1 MAKYQGL
8 PADRVPMSLG
18 RKTLAL
24 FLALGLA
31 ICAGSYLAL
40 RLSVLPAFEEFE
52 YGATA
57 DALARVE
64 SILEGDLQ
72 ALEVINIEYSA
83 WDDTV
88 HYIETGDPE
97 FEEENLSPGYWQ
109 SIDMDMVV
117 VFDKGGELLY
127 GWMMDPSSREPMF
140 SGNDLPK
147 ALQSGGV
154 LVSHDSEDSSVL
166 GLIRTRFGLMHV
178 VSYPVIDTQGNGPV
192 AGTVVVGLLLDDRKL
207 EQLRAR
213 ATANLSVHIMGEK
226 GLPAHIVSAFRDQSA
241 AEKETTIVTYADY
254 VHGLNV
260 LFDVFGEPVAV
271 LEIRQ
276 PRLITKIGADTIRTA
291 MTFLGIGS
299 LIFLLTALFLIR
311 RLIVSPVQALTDKI
325 VQIRTTG
332 NLEFDAGDARSDEV
346 GVLASSFEGLTT
358 GLRRTREELESARDE
373 ALTMS
378 KAKSEFLARMSHE
391 IRTPMNG
398 VLGMTELLQN
408 TALDE
413 KQRRFAKTI
422 YSSAESLLHIIND
435 ILDIS
440 KIEAGKLELDIAP
453 FNLRHMVEECLELL
467 ADSAHRKDLELI
479 GAIDADTHTFVEGDA
494 LRLRQVL
501 INLLSNAVKFT
512 EHGEIIVRIEERDG
526 DADHAN
532 YRFEVE
538 DTGVGI
544 STENAE
550 KIFDPFTQEDGSTTR
565 RFGGTGLGLS
575 ICKQL
580 IELMDGEIGVEANG
594 SGGCTFWFTVSLT
607 RDSETSEQL
616 QFELLDGK
624 DVLIVDDNA
633 TNRETLQH
641 QLEGWNMRVESA
653 SSGPEALGLLGSR
666 ARNERPFDVVLLD
679 MNMPE
684 MDGIQLA
691 RAIRQSE
698 NLNSVPLIM
707 LSSVSAID
715 AGDGRDASDID
726 AWLTKPVRQ
735 ARLFDALSSHLSR
748 PRRPRQ
754 DADESATNDSVASGT
769 ATNDNA
775 SSDLKVLMA
784 EDNPVNQMVSV
795 GMLDELGHA
804 TTVANNGREAFE
816 LFKEQEFD
824 LVLMDCQ
831 MPVLDGFKATRLIR
845 QWENEENREPTRIV
859 AVTAN
864 ALGGDRERCLAAG
877 MDDYVSKPFTLEG
890 LGSAVASVMKD
901 AGPDAASMQ
910 DDSRPQ
916 VLIVD
921 DNAINQQV
929 TNAMVEELGY
939 GTQVAEDGAEALQ
952 AMESRNF
959 DLVLMDC
966 HMPVLNGYDATREIR
981 RREGK
986 SATAKRTPVIAVTAD
1001 LMQSNRHRCLGAG
1014 MDDYVTKPFTEQ
1026 QLRAVLNRWLSG
1038 TEDAD
1043 SPVAVDSD
1051 GFSALS
1057 ETMTLASIDRHA
1069 LEEILQL
1076 DTSDEK
1082 TMVREIVVSYCA
1094 LSTKL
1099 MLQLR
1104 SAVAD
1109 GDIEQIELL
1118 AHSLKGSS
1126 GQVGAVLLTALCEQ
1140 ILTGV
1145 RNDDLGDAASLC
1157 ERAAVEH
1164 SAVITALDREMQRFA
1179 A

>member
-1 MAKYQGL
+1 MS
-8 PADRVPMSLG
+8 MSLG

-40 RLSVLPAFEEFE
+40 RVSVLPAFESFE
-52 YGATA
+52 QRATKESLSRVQSLLQSEI
-57 DALARVE
+57 DALK
-64 SILEGDLQ
+64 ILNL
-72 ALEVINIEYSA
+72 EYSA
-83 WDDTV
+83 WDETV
-88 HYIETGDPE
+88 RYMKNPFPA
-97 FEEENLSPGYWQ
+97 FEETNLSPGYWH
-109 SIDMDMVV
+109 SIDINMML
-117 VFDKGGELLY
+117 VFDAEGRRIYSWIADPDDGDLL
-127 GWMMDPSSREPMF
+127 DI
-140 SGNDLPK
+140 NDQMIRPLN
-147 ALQSGGV
+147 ADDII
-154 LVSHDSEDSSVL
+154 VSHATESSAVT
-166 GLIRTRFGLMHV
+166 GLLRTRSGLMYIA
-178 VSYPVIDTQGNGPV
+178 SYPILNTEGEGPILGSLTLGRFLGD
-192 AGTVVVGLLLDDRKL
+192 ALKEDLAK
-207 EQLRAR
+207 R
-213 ATANLSVHIMGEK
+213 ATTDLSMHVMGES
-226 GLPAHIVSAFRDQSA
+226 GLPAHVVNAFRDLADSDIN
-241 AEKETTIVTYADY
+241 TTIVTYSSN
-254 VHGLNV
+254 VRGLEV
-260 LFDVFGEPVAV
+260 MFDVYGDPAAV

-276 PRLITKIGADTIRTA
+276 PREISAIGDDTIRTA

-373 ALTMS
+373 ALSMS

-512 EHGEIIVRIEERDG
+512 EHGEIIIRAEEQDG

-544 STENAE
+544 SAENAE

-641 QLEGWNMRVESA
+641 QLEGWNMRVEAA

-698 NLNSVPLIM
+698 NLGSVPLIM

-748 PRRPRQ
+748 SRRPRK
-754 DADESATNDSVASGT
+754 SAVNSSTKEPVASGT

-804 TTVANNGREAFE
+804 TTVASNGREAFE

-890 LGSAVASVMKD
+890 LGSAVASVMKE

-952 AMESRNF
+952 AMESCNF

-981 RREGK
+981 RREGE
-986 SATAKRTPVIAVTAD
+986 SAKTNRTPVIAVTAD

-1043 SPVAVDSD
+1043 SPVVVDSD

-1076 DTSDEK
+1076 DASPEK

-1104 SAVAD
+1104 SAIAD
-1109 GDIEQIELL
+1109 GDTEQIELL

-1145 RNDDLGDAASLC
+1145 HNNDLGDAASLC

>member
-1 MAKYQGL
+1 
-8 PADRVPMSLG
+8 MSLG
-18 RKTLAL
+18 KKTLAL
-24 FLALGLA
+24 FLVLGLA

-40 RLSVLPAFEEFE
+40 RLSVLPAFEDFE
-52 YGATA
+52 KKAA
-57 DALARVE
+57 NESLSRVRSLLQSE
-64 SILEGDLQ
+64 IQ
-72 ALEVINIEYSA
+72 ALRVLNLEYSA
-83 WDDTV
+83 WDETV
-88 HYIETGDPE
+88 RYMKNPFPE
-97 FEEENLSPGYWQ
+97 FEETNFSPGYWH
-109 SIDMDMVV
+109 SIDINMML
-117 VFDKGGELLY
+117 VFDADGNRAY
-127 GWMMDPSSREPMF
+127 GWMADPADESPLDVDDQLFGSLSANDIIVDHATESSAVM
-140 SGNDLPK
+140 G
-147 ALQSGGV
+147 
-154 LVSHDSEDSSVL
+154 LV
-166 GLIRTRFGLMHV
+166 RTRNGLMHIA
-178 VSYPVIDTQGNGPV
+178 SYPILNTEAEGPIYGSLV
-192 AGTVVVGLLLDDRKL
+192 LGRFFTDA
-207 EQLRAR
+207 LRQELANR
-213 ATANLSVHIMGEK
+213 ATTDLSIHLMGDS
-226 GLPAHIVSAFRDQSA
+226 GLPAHVVKALRDLPESNVN
-241 AEKETTIVTYADY
+241 TTIATYASN
-254 VHGLNV
+254 VHGLEV
-260 LFDVFGEPVAV
+260 LIDVYGNPAAV

-276 PRLITKIGADTIRTA
+276 PREISAIGADTIRTT
-291 MTFLGIGS
+291 MTFLGAGS
-299 LIFLLTALFLIR
+299 LGFLLAALFLIR
-311 RLIVSPVQALTDKI
+311 RLIVSPVKALTDEI
-325 VQIRTTG
+325 AHMRATDS
-332 NLEFDAGDARSDEV
+332 LEFDAGNARSDEV
-346 GVLASSFEGLTT
+346 GVLASSFEALTT
-358 GLRRTREELESARDE
+358 GLRRTREELEAARDE
-373 ALTMS
+373 ALSMS

-408 TALDE
+408 TALDD
-413 KQRRFAKTI
+413 KQRRFARTI

-440 KIEAGKLELDIAP
+440 KIEAGKLELDVAP

-494 LRLRQVL
+494 LRLRQIL

-512 EHGEIIVRIEERDG
+512 EHGEIIVRVEEQDG
-526 DADHAN
+526 DDEHAQ
-532 YRFEVE
+532 YRFEVR

-544 STENAE
+544 GTENAE

-565 RFGGTGLGLS
+565 RYGGTGLGLS

-580 IELMDGEIGVEANG
+580 IELMDGEIGVETNG
-594 SGGCTFWFTVSLT
+594 SQGCTFWFTVSLA

-616 QFELLDGK
+616 QFEMLAGK
-624 DVLIVDDNA
+624 SVLIVDDNA

-641 QLEGWNMRVESA
+641 QLESWDMRVEAA

-666 ARNERPFDVVLLD
+666 ARDDRSFDAVLLD

-691 RAIRQSE
+691 SAIRQTE
-698 NLNSVPLIM
+698 ILDAVPLLM

-715 AGDGRDASDID
+715 AGDDRDTADID

-735 ARLFDALSSHLSR
+735 ARLFDALSSHLAR
-748 PRRPRQ
+748 PRRPRKDMDRSETMQ
-754 DADESATNDSVASGT
+754 PLVGSA

-775 SSDLKVLMA
+775 SSDLRILMA
-784 EDNPVNQMVSV
+784 EDNPVNQMVAQ
-795 GMLDELGHA
+795 GMLDELGHT
-804 TTVANNGREAFE
+804 TTVAGNGREAFE
-816 LFKEQEFD
+816 LFKEHEFD

-831 MPVLDGFKATRLIR
+831 MPVLDGFKATQLMR
-845 QWENEENREPTRIV
+845 QWESQEDREATKII

-877 MDDYVSKPFTLEG
+877 MDDYVSKPFTIEN
-890 LGSAVASVMKD
+890 LGAAIASVMK
-901 AGPDAASMQ
+901 GPGSDITALH
-910 DDSRPQ
+910 DDTRRQ

-921 DNAINQQV
+921 DNSINQQV
-929 TNAMVEELGY
+929 TNAMVEELGFA
-939 GTQVAEDGAEALQ
+939 TQVAENGEEALQ
-952 AMESRNF
+952 AMDSRSF

-981 RREGK
+981 RREEE
-986 SATAKRTPVIAVTAD
+986 SATAKRTPVIAITAD
-1001 LMQSNRHRCLGAG
+1001 LMQSNRHRCLSSG

-1026 QLRAVLNRWLSG
+1026 QLRAVLDRWLSD
-1038 TEDAD
+1038 TDDSDA
-1043 SPVAVDSD
+1043 PVVVDPD

-1076 DTSDEK
+1076 DSSPDK
-1082 TMVREIVVSYCA
+1082 RMVREIVVSYCA

-1099 MLQLR
+1099 ILQLR
-1104 SAVAD
+1104 TAVAD
-1109 GDIEQIELL
+1109 GDTEQIELL

-1140 ILTGV
+1140 ILAGV
-1145 RNDDLGDAASLC
+1145 RNNDLGNAASLC

-1164 SAVITALDREMQRFA
+1164 SAVITALDREMQRIA

>member
-1 MAKYQGL
+1 
-8 PADRVPMSLG
+8 MSLG
-18 RKTLAL
+18 KKTLAL
-24 FLALGLA
+24 FFVLGLA

-40 RLSVLPAFEEFE
+40 RVSVLPAFEAFE
-52 YGATA
+52 ERE
-57 DALARVE
+57 ARE
-64 SILEGDLQ
+64 SLSRIQSLMRSDIQGLKILNL
-72 ALEVINIEYSA
+72 EYSA
-83 WDDTV
+83 WDETIRF
-88 HYIETGDPE
+88 IEDRSPE
-97 FEEENLSPGYWQ
+97 FEETNLSPGYWH
-109 SIDMDMVV
+109 SIDINMMLIFEADGTRAYSWIT
-117 VFDKGGELLY
+117 DPADESLL
-127 GWMMDPSSREPMF
+127 DVDDEFSQFLRNDDLIVRHAATSSAV
-140 SGNDLPK
+140 N
-147 ALQSGGV
+147 
-154 LVSHDSEDSSVL
+154 
-166 GLIRTRFGLMHV
+166 GLIRTKSGLMYITA
-178 VSYPVIDTQGNGPV
+178 YPILNTQGEGPIHGSLV
-192 AGTVVVGLLLDDRKL
+192 LGRFIGDA
-207 EQLRAR
+207 LRQDLAER
-213 ATANLSVHIMGEK
+213 ASADLSFYLMGDSD
-226 GLPAHIVSAFRDQSA
+226 LPAHVEKALRDLPDSNSS
-241 AEKETTIVTYADY
+241 TTIETYASN
-254 VHGLNV
+254 VHGLEV
-260 LFDVFGEPVAV
+260 LLDVYGNPVAI

-276 PRLITKIGADTIRTA
+276 PREISAIGADTIRTT
-291 MTFLGIGS
+291 MIFLGAGS
-299 LIFLLTALFLIR
+299 LGFLLAALLLIR
-311 RLIVSPVQALTDKI
+311 KLIVYPVKTLTDKI
-325 VQIRTTG
+325 AHMRATDS
-332 NLEFDAGDARSDEV
+332 LEFDAGNARSDEV
-346 GVLASSFEGLTT
+346 GVLASSFEALAT
-358 GLRRTREELESARDE
+358 GLHQTREELLAARDE
-373 ALTMS
+373 ALSMS

-413 KQRRFAKTI
+413 KQRRFARTI

-440 KIEAGKLELDIAP
+440 KIEAGKLELDVAP

-467 ADSAHRKDLELI
+467 ADSAHRKDLELV
-479 GAIDADTHTFVEGDA
+479 GAINADTHTFVEGDA
-494 LRLRQVL
+494 LRLRQIL

-512 EHGEIIVRIEERDG
+512 EHGEIIVRVEEQDG
-526 DADHAN
+526 NSERAR

-538 DTGVGI
+538 DTGIGI
-544 STENAE
+544 SAENAE

-565 RFGGTGLGLS
+565 RYGGTGLGLS

-580 IELMDGEIGVEANG
+580 IELMDGEIGVETNG
-594 SGGCTFWFTVSLT
+594 SQGCTFWFTVSLV

-616 QFELLDGK
+616 QFELLAGK
-624 DVLIVDDNA
+624 TILVVDDNA

-641 QLEGWNMRVESA
+641 QLESWDMRVEVA

-666 ARNERPFDVVLLD
+666 ARDDRLFDAVLLD
-679 MNMPE
+679 MNMPD

-691 RAIRQSE
+691 SAVRQNE
-698 NLNSVPLIM
+698 ALDSVPLLM

-715 AGDGRDASDID
+715 AGDDRDTADID

-735 ARLFDALSSHLSR
+735 ARLFDALSSHLARTRRQAKNVSR
-748 PRRPRQ
+748 ATRP
-754 DADESATNDSVASGT
+754 VASGA

-775 SSDLKVLMA
+775 SSDLSILMA
-784 EDNPVNQMVSV
+784 EDNPVNQMVAQ

-804 TTVANNGREAFE
+804 TTVAGNGREAFE
-816 LFKEQEFD
+816 LFKEQDFD

-831 MPVLDGFKATRLIR
+831 MPVLDGFKATQLIR
-845 QWENEENREPTRIV
+845 QWENEHGKEATKII

-877 MDDYVSKPFTLEG
+877 MDDYVSKPFTTES
-890 LGSAVASVMKD
+890 LGAAVASVMNGP
-901 AGPDAASMQ
+901 GPDAADTP

-921 DNAINQQV
+921 DNSINQQV
-929 TNAMVEELGY
+929 TNAMVEELGC
-939 GTQVAEDGAEALQ
+939 GTQVVENGAEALQ
-952 AMESRNF
+952 AIEARSF

-981 RREGK
+981 HREEKIGTE
-986 SATAKRTPVIAVTAD
+986 SRTPVIAVTAD
-1001 LMQSNRHRCLGAG
+1001 LMQSNRHRCLNAG
-1014 MDDYVTKPFTEQ
+1014 MDDYITKPFTEQ

-1038 TEDAD
+1038 TDDPESGVIIDA
-1043 SPVAVDSD
+1043 D

-1076 DTSDEK
+1076 DTSAEK
-1082 TMVREIVVSYCA
+1082 KMVREIVVSYCA

-1099 MLQLR
+1099 ILQLR

-1109 GDIEQIELL
+1109 GDAEQIELL

-1140 ILTGV
+1140 ILAGV
-1145 RNDDLGDAASLC
+1145 RNNDLGNAASLC

-1164 SAVITALDREMQRFA
+1164 AAVITALDREMQQFA

>member
-1 MAKYQGL
+1 
-8 PADRVPMSLG
+8 MSLG
-18 RKTLAL
+18 KKTLAL
-24 FLALGLA
+24 FLVLGLA

-52 YGATA
+52 HRATR
-57 DALARVE
+57 DAIARVE
-64 SILEGDLQ
+64 SILAGDLR
-72 ALEVINIEYSA
+72 ALEVLNIEYSA
-83 WDDTV
+83 WNDT
-88 HYIETGDPE
+88 YEYAIGDMPE
-97 FEEENLSPGYWQ
+97 YAGENLDPAYWH
-109 SIDMDMVV
+109 SIDINMMMI
-117 VFDKGGELLY
+117 FDGDGKPLYARIGHYEDGRELPLEDELL
-127 GWMMDPSSREPMF
+127 E
-140 SGNDLPK
+140 DLQPNHP
-147 ALQSGGV
+147 LI
-154 LVSHDSEDSSVL
+154 SHDSADSSL
-166 GLIRTRFGLMHV
+166 RGLMYARSGLMQV
-178 VSYPVIDTQGNGPV
+178 ASFPVLTSERNGPI
-192 AGTVVVGLLLDDRKL
+192 AGALIVGQFLTDERLQEL
-207 EQLRAR
+207 ERR
-213 ATANLSVHIMGEK
+213 ATTEVSLHVMGDQS
-226 GLPAHIVSAFRDQSA
+226 LPLHVVSAFRELAST
-241 AEKETTIVTYADY
+241 ENETATVKHSDFIYAFRALKDI
-254 VHGLNV
+254 
-260 LFDVFGEPVAV
+260 FGNPVAV
-271 LEIRQ
+271 LEVRQ
-276 PRLITKIGADTIRTA
+276 PREISAIGADTIHTT
-291 MTFLGIGS
+291 MLFLGLGS
-299 LIFLLTALFLIR
+299 VGFLLAALFLIR
-311 RLIVSPVQALTDKI
+311 KLIVSPVQALTNKI
-325 VQIRTTG
+325 GQIRTTG

-346 GVLASSFEGLTT
+346 GVLASSFEDLTA

-373 ALTMS
+373 ALSMS

-413 KQRRFAKTI
+413 KQRRFARTI

-467 ADSAHRKDLELI
+467 ADSAHRKDLELV
-479 GAIDADTHTFVEGDA
+479 GAISADTHTYVEGDA

-512 EHGEIIVRIEERDG
+512 EHGEIIVRVEEQEV
-526 DADHAN
+526 DASHAQ
-532 YRFEVE
+532 YRFRVE
-538 DTGVGI
+538 DTGIGV
-544 STENAE
+544 SAENAA
-550 KIFDPFTQEDGSTTR
+550 KIFEPFTQEDGSTTR
-565 RFGGTGLGLS
+565 RYGGTGLGLS

-580 IELMDGEIGVEANG
+580 IELMDGEIGVESND
-594 SGGCTFWFTVSLT
+594 SRGCIFWFTVSLA
-607 RDSETSEQL
+607 RDSDTGEQL
-616 QFELLDGK
+616 QYELLAGK
-624 DVLIVDDNA
+624 NVLIVDDNA
-633 TNRETLQH
+633 TNREALQH
-641 QLEGWNMRVESA
+641 QLEGWNMRVEAA
-653 SSGPEALGLLGSR
+653 SSGPEALGLLGTN
-666 ARNERPFDVVLLD
+666 ARNDRPFDAVLLD

-691 RAIRQSE
+691 GAIRESE
-698 NLNSVPLIM
+698 SLGSIPLLM

-715 AGDGRDASDID
+715 ARDDRDVSDID

-748 PRRPRQ
+748 PRRPTKV
-754 DADESATNDSVASGT
+754 ADDPAPKELAAGAA

-775 SSDLKVLMA
+775 SGDLRVLMA
-784 EDNPVNQMVSV
+784 EDNPVNQIVAL
-795 GMLDELGHA
+795 GMLDELGHS
-804 TTVANNGREAFE
+804 TTVVSNGREAFE

-831 MPVLDGFKATRLIR
+831 MPVLDGFKATQLIR
-845 QWENEENREPTRIV
+845 QWESEQGREATPVI

-877 MDDYVSKPFTLEG
+877 MDDYVSKPFTLDS
-890 LGSAVASVMKD
+890 LGSAMAAIMNES
-901 AGPDAASMQ
+901 GPDATKML

-939 GTQVAEDGAEALQ
+939 GTCVAENGAEALQ
-952 AMESRNF
+952 AMDARAF

-981 RREGK
+981 RREEESKAG
-986 SATAKRTPVIAVTAD
+986 KRTPVIAVTAD
-1001 LMQSNRHRCLGAG
+1001 LMQSNRHRCRSVG

-1026 QLRAVLNRWLSG
+1026 QLRAVLQRWLADG
-1038 TEDAD
+1038 DEPETE
-1043 SPVAVDSD
+1043 VVIDSD

-1076 DTSDEK
+1076 DSSPDK
-1082 TMVREIVVSYCA
+1082 AMVREIVVSYCA

-1109 GDIEQIELL
+1109 GDAEQIELL

-1140 ILTGV
+1140 ILAGV
-1145 RNDDLGDAASLC
+1145 HNNDLGNAASLC

-1164 SAVITALDREMQRFA
+1164 SAVITALDKEMQRFA

>member
-1 MAKYQGL
+1 MAKYQGF
-8 PADRVPMSLG
+8 PADKVPMSLG
-18 RKTLAL
+18 KKTLAL
-24 FLALGLA
+24 FLVLGLA

-40 RLSVLPAFEEFE
+40 RVSVLPAFEAFE
-52 YGATA
+52 QRAA
-57 DALARVE
+57 KESLSRVQSLLQSEIDALR
-64 SILEGDLQ
+64 I
-72 ALEVINIEYSA
+72 INLEYSA
-83 WDDTV
+83 WDETV
-88 HYIETGDPE
+88 RYMKDPFPA
-97 FEEENLSPGYWQ
+97 FEETNFSPGYWH
-109 SIDMDMVV
+109 SIDINMML
-117 VFDKGGELLY
+117 VFDAEGRRVY
-127 GWMMDPSSREPMF
+127 GWMMGPADDRLLDIDDQMIQPL
-140 SGNDLPK
+140 NADDII
-147 ALQSGGV
+147 
-154 LVSHDSEDSSVL
+154 VSHETESSTVT
-166 GLIRTRFGLMHV
+166 GLIRTGSGLIYIA
-178 VSYPVIDTQGNGPV
+178 SYPILDTEGEGPIFGSLV
-192 AGTVVVGLLLDDRKL
+192 LGRFLGDALKEDL
-207 EQLRAR
+207 AMR
-213 ATANLSVHIMGEK
+213 ATTNMSFHVMGES
-226 GLPAHIVSAFRDQSA
+226 GLPAHVVKAFRDLPDSDID
-241 AEKETTIVTYADY
+241 TTIATYASN
-254 VHGLNV
+254 VHGLEV
-260 LFDVFGEPVAV
+260 MFDVYGDPAAV

-276 PRLITKIGADTIRTA
+276 PREISAIGANTIRTA

-299 LIFLLTALFLIR
+299 LIFLLTALLLIR
-311 RLIVSPVQALTDKI
+311 RMIVSPVHMLTEKI

-332 NLEFDAGDARSDEV
+332 NLEFDVGDARSDEV
-346 GVLASSFEGLTT
+346 GVLASSFADLTT

-373 ALTMS
+373 ALSMS

-413 KQRRFAKTI
+413 KQQRFSRTI

-494 LRLRQVL
+494 LRLRQIL

-512 EHGEIIVRIEERDG
+512 EHGEIIVRVEEQNS
-526 DADHAN
+526 DADHIH
-532 YRFEVE
+532 YRFEVT

-544 STENAE
+544 SAENAE
-550 KIFDPFTQEDGSTTR
+550 KIFDPFTQEDGTTTR
-565 RFGGTGLGLS
+565 RYGGTGLGLS

-580 IELMDGEIGVEANG
+580 LDLMDGEVGVQPNG
-594 SGGCTFWFTVSLT
+594 SRGCTFWFTVSLK
-607 RDSETSEQL
+607 RDSETNEQL
-616 QFELLDGK
+616 QLELLEGK
-624 DVLIVDDNA
+624 RVLIVDDNA

-641 QLEGWNMRVESA
+641 QLEGWDMRVEA
-653 SSGPEALGLLGSR
+653 ACSGPEALGLLGSG

-691 RAIRQSE
+691 GAIRQLDS
-698 NLNSVPLIM
+698 LSSMPLIM

-715 AGDGRDASDID
+715 AGNDRAAADID

-748 PRRPRQ
+748 PRRPRKA
-754 DADESATNDSVASGT
+754 ADRPVATEP
-769 ATNDNA
+769 ATNDNR
-775 SSDLKVLMA
+775 SSDLRILMA
-784 EDNPVNQMVSV
+784 EDNPVNQMVAL
-795 GMLDELGHA
+795 GMLDELGHT
-804 TTVANNGREAFE
+804 TTVATNGEEAFK
-816 LFKEQEFD
+816 LFKKQDFD

-845 QWENEENREPTRIV
+845 QWEMQEGREPTKII

-864 ALGGDRERCLAAG
+864 ALDGDKERCRAAG

-890 LGSAVASVMKD
+890 LGAAVASVMKQ
-901 AGPDAASMQ
+901 AEPDAVQ

-929 TNAMVEELGY
+929 NKAMVEELGY
-939 GTQVAEDGAEALQ
+939 GTQVAENGAKALQ

-966 HMPVLNGYDATREIR
+966 HMPVLNGYDTTREIR
-981 RREGK
+981 RREEE
-986 SATAKRTPVIAVTAD
+986 SAAESPTPVIAVTAD
-1001 LMQSNRHRCLGAG
+1001 LMQSNRHRCLSAG

-1038 TEDAD
+1038 AD
-1043 SPVAVDSD
+1043 NPDRPVVVDSD

-1076 DTSDEK
+1076 DASPEK

-1099 MLQLR
+1099 LLQLR

-1109 GDIEQIELL
+1109 GDAEQIELL

-1145 RNDDLGDAASLC
+1145 RDNDLGNAASLC

>member
-1 MAKYQGL
+1 
-8 PADRVPMSLG
+8 MSLG
-18 RKTLAL
+18 KKTLAL
-24 FLALGLA
+24 FLVLGLA

-40 RLSVLPAFEEFE
+40 RLSVLPAFEDFE
-52 YGATA
+52 KRAA
-57 DALARVE
+57 NESLSRVRSLLQSE
-64 SILEGDLQ
+64 IQ
-72 ALEVINIEYSA
+72 ALRILNLEYSA
-83 WDDTV
+83 WDETV
-88 HYIETGDPE
+88 RYMKNPFPE
-97 FEEENLSPGYWQ
+97 FEETNFSPGYWH
-109 SIDMDMVV
+109 SIDINMMLI
-117 VFDKGGELLY
+117 FDEDGNRIY
-127 GWMMDPSSREPMF
+127 GWMADPADESLLDVDDHLFGPLSATDIIVDHSTESSAVM
-140 SGNDLPK
+140 G
-147 ALQSGGV
+147 
-154 LVSHDSEDSSVL
+154 LVRTRTGLMYIASYPILNTEAEGPIYGSLVL
-166 GLIRTRFGLMHV
+166 GRFLTD
-178 VSYPVIDTQGNGPV
+178 S
-192 AGTVVVGLLLDDRKL
+192 
-207 EQLRAR
+207 LRQELANR
-213 ATANLSVHIMGEK
+213 ATTDLSIHLMGDS
-226 GLPAHIVSAFRDQSA
+226 GLPAHVVKALRDLPESNVN
-241 AEKETTIVTYADY
+241 TTIATYASN
-254 VHGLNV
+254 VHGLEV
-260 LFDVFGEPVAV
+260 LIDVYGNPAAV

-276 PRLITKIGADTIRTA
+276 PREISAIGADTIRTT
-291 MTFLGIGS
+291 MTFLGAGS
-299 LIFLLTALFLIR
+299 LGFLLAALFLIR
-311 RLIVSPVQALTDKI
+311 RLIVSPVKALTDEI
-325 VQIRTTG
+325 AHMRATDS
-332 NLEFDAGDARSDEV
+332 LEFDAGNARSDEV
-346 GVLASSFEGLTT
+346 GVLASSFEALTT
-358 GLRRTREELESARDE
+358 GLLHAREELEAARDE
-373 ALTMS
+373 ALSMS

-408 TALDE
+408 TALDD
-413 KQRRFAKTI
+413 KQRRFARTI

-440 KIEAGKLELDIAP
+440 KIEAGKLELDVAP

-494 LRLRQVL
+494 LRLRQIL

-512 EHGEIIVRIEERDG
+512 EHGEIIVRVEEQDG
-526 DADHAN
+526 DDEHAQ
-532 YRFEVE
+532 YRFEVR

-544 STENAE
+544 GAENAE

-565 RFGGTGLGLS
+565 RYGGTGLGLS

-580 IELMDGEIGVEANG
+580 IELMDGEIGVETNG
-594 SGGCTFWFTVSLT
+594 SQGCTFWFTVSLA

-616 QFELLDGK
+616 QFEMLAGK
-624 DVLIVDDNA
+624 SVLIVDDNA

-641 QLEGWNMRVESA
+641 QLESWDMRIEAA
-653 SSGPEALGLLGSR
+653 SSGPEALGLLGSH
-666 ARNERPFDVVLLD
+666 ARDDRSFDAVLLD

-691 RAIRQSE
+691 SAIRQTE
-698 NLNSVPLIM
+698 ILDAVPLLM

-715 AGDGRDASDID
+715 AGDDRDTADID

-735 ARLFDALSSHLSR
+735 ARLFDALSSHLAR
-748 PRRPRQ
+748 PRRPRKDIDRSETMQ
-754 DADESATNDSVASGT
+754 PLVGSA

-775 SSDLKVLMA
+775 SSDLRILMA
-784 EDNPVNQMVSV
+784 EDNPVNQMVAQ
-795 GMLDELGHA
+795 GMLDELGHT
-804 TTVANNGREAFE
+804 TTVAGNGREAFE
-816 LFKEQEFD
+816 LFKEHEFD

-831 MPVLDGFKATRLIR
+831 MPVLDGFKATQLIR
-845 QWENEENREPTRIV
+845 QWESQEDREATMII

-877 MDDYVSKPFTLEG
+877 MDDYVSKPFTIEN
-890 LGSAVASVMKD
+890 LGAAIASVMKG
-901 AGPDAASMQ
+901 AGSDTTALH
-910 DDSRPQ
+910 DDTRTQ
-916 VLIVD
+916 ILIVD
-921 DNAINQQV
+921 DNSINQQV
-929 TNAMVEELGY
+929 TNAMVEELGFA
-939 GTQVAEDGAEALQ
+939 TQVAENGEEALR
-952 AMESRNF
+952 AMDSRSF

-981 RREGK
+981 RREEE
-986 SATAKRTPVIAVTAD
+986 SATAKRTPVIAITAD
-1001 LMQSNRHRCLGAG
+1001 LMQSNRHRCLSAG

-1026 QLRAVLNRWLSG
+1026 QLRAVLDRWLSDSDDS
-1038 TEDAD
+1038 DA
-1043 SPVAVDSD
+1043 PVVVDPD

-1076 DTSDEK
+1076 DSSPDK
-1082 TMVREIVVSYCA
+1082 RMVREIVVSYCA

-1099 MLQLR
+1099 ILQLR

-1109 GDIEQIELL
+1109 RDTEQIELL

-1145 RNDDLGDAASLC
+1145 RNNDLGNAASLC

-1164 SAVITALDREMQRFA
+1164 SAVITALDREMQRIA

>member
-1 MAKYQGL
+1 
-8 PADRVPMSLG
+8 MSLG
-18 RKTLAL
+18 KKTLAL
-24 FLALGLA
+24 FLVLGLA

-40 RLSVLPAFEEFE
+40 RVSVLPAFEEFE
-52 YGATA
+52 QRAA
-57 DALARVE
+57 NESLSRVQSLLQSEIEALK
-64 SILEGDLQ
+64 ILNL
-72 ALEVINIEYSA
+72 EYSA
-83 WDDTV
+83 WDETV
-88 HYIETGDPE
+88 RYMKDPSPE
-97 FEEENLSPGYWQ
+97 FEETNFSPGYWH
-109 SIDMDMVV
+109 SIDINMVLV
-117 VFDKGGELLY
+117 LDTAGTRVY
-127 GWMMDPSSREPMF
+127 GWMTDPADETLLDVDDQMLRPLSGDAVIVNEVTESS
-140 SGNDLPK
+140 
-147 ALQSGGV
+147 ALT
-154 LVSHDSEDSSVL
+154 
-166 GLIRTRFGLMHV
+166 GLIRTRSGLMYIA
-178 VSYPVIDTQGNGPV
+178 SYPILNTQGEGPTF
-192 AGTVVVGLLLDDRKL
+192 GTLIFGRFLGDALMEDL
-207 EQLRAR
+207 ATR
-213 ATANLSVHIMGEK
+213 ATTDLSFHIMGES
-226 GLPAHIVSAFRDQSA
+226 GLPAHVVKAFRDLPDSDV
-241 AEKETTIVTYADY
+241 KTTIATYASN
-254 VHGLNV
+254 VHGLEV
-260 LFDVFGEPVAV
+260 MLDVYGDPAAV

-276 PRLITKIGADTIRTA
+276 PRLISRIGADTIRTTMA
-291 MTFLGIGS
+291 FLGIGS
-299 LIFLLTALFLIR
+299 LIFLLTALLLIR
-311 RLIVSPVQALTDKI
+311 RMIVSPVHTLTEKI
-325 VQIRTTG
+325 VKMRTTG
-332 NLEFDAGDARSDEV
+332 NIEFDAGDARSDEV
-346 GVLASSFEGLTT
+346 GVLASSFEDLAT

-373 ALTMS
+373 ALSMS

-408 TALDE
+408 TALDD

-467 ADSAHRKDLELI
+467 ADSAHRKNLELI

-512 EHGEIIVRIEERDG
+512 EHGEIIVRVEEQDG

-532 YRFEVE
+532 YRFEVQ

-544 STENAE
+544 SAENAE
-550 KIFDPFTQEDGSTTR
+550 KIFAPFTQEDGSTTR

-580 IELMDGEIGVEANG
+580 IELMDGEIAVEPNG

-616 QFELLDGK
+616 QFELLGGK
-624 DVLIVDDNA
+624 HVLIVDDNA

-666 ARNERPFDVVLLD
+666 ARNDRPFDVVLLD

-698 NLNSVPLIM
+698 NLSSVPLIM

-715 AGDGRDASDID
+715 AGDGRDATDID

-748 PRRPRQ
+748 PRRPRKS
-754 DADESATNDSVASGT
+754 ADEAVATEP
-769 ATNDNA
+769 ATNDNR
-775 SSDLKVLMA
+775 SSDLKVLIA

-804 TTVANNGREAFE
+804 TTVASNGREAFE
-816 LFKEQEFD
+816 LFKEQDFD

-901 AGPDAASMQ
+901 AGPDTASMQ

-952 AMESRNF
+952 AMESCNF

-981 RREGK
+981 RREEE
-986 SATAKRTPVIAVTAD
+986 SAAESPTPVIAVTAD
-1001 LMQSNRHRCLGAG
+1001 LMQSNRHRCLSAG

-1038 TEDAD
+1038 AD
-1043 SPVAVDSD
+1043 DSDRPVVVDSD
-1051 GFSALS
+1051 GFIALS

-1076 DTSDEK
+1076 DASPEK

-1109 GDIEQIELL
+1109 GDAEQIELL

>member
-1 MAKYQGL
+1 
-8 PADRVPMSLG
+8 MSLG
-18 RKTLAL
+18 KKTLAL
-24 FLALGLA
+24 FLLLGLA

-52 YGATA
+52 ERAANESLSRVRGLLQSEI
-57 DALARVE
+57 DALRV
-64 SILEGDLQ
+64 LNL
-72 ALEVINIEYSA
+72 EYSA
-83 WDDTV
+83 WD
-88 HYIETGDPE
+88 ETARYMEDPFPE
-97 FEEENLSPGYWQ
+97 FEATNFSAGYWH
-109 SIDMDMVV
+109 SIDVSMLL
-117 VFDKGGELLY
+117 VFDSGGQRVY
-127 GWMMDPSSREPMF
+127 GWMTDPADGSQLDLDDQLVKPLDAGDIIASHAARSSAVTGLMRTRAGLMFIASYPILGTESSEPVVG
-140 SGNDLPK
+140 SL
-147 ALQSGGV
+147 
-154 LVSHDSEDSSVL
+154 VL
-166 GLIRTRFGLMHV
+166 GR
-178 VSYPVIDTQGNGPV
+178 
-192 AGTVVVGLLLDDRKL
+192 LLDETL
-207 EQLRAR
+207 EQDLASR
-213 ATANLSVHIMGEK
+213 ATADLSVHVMGES
-226 GLPAHIVSAFRDQSA
+226 GLPAHIVKAFRDLPGPDVNTA
-241 AEKETTIVTYADY
+241 IATYESN
-254 VHGLNV
+254 VHGLEAV
-260 LFDVFGEPVAV
+260 LDVYGDPVAV

-276 PRLITKIGADTIRTA
+276 PREISAIGADTIRTT
-291 MTFLGIGS
+291 MTFLGLGS
-299 LIFLLTALFLIR
+299 LGFLLAALLLIR
-311 RLIVSPVQALTDKI
+311 KLIVSPVKALTDEI
-325 VQIRTTG
+325 AHMRATDS
-332 NLEFDAGDARSDEV
+332 LEFDAGNARSDEV
-346 GVLASSFEGLTT
+346 GVLASSFETLTT
-358 GLRRTREELESARDE
+358 GLRRTREELEAARDE
-373 ALTMS
+373 ALSMS

-413 KQRRFAKTI
+413 KQRRFARTI

-479 GAIDADTHTFVEGDA
+479 GAIDAGTHTFVEGDA
-494 LRLRQVL
+494 LRLRQIL

-512 EHGEIIVRIEERDG
+512 EHGEIIVRVEEQAG
-526 DADHAN
+526 DANHAQ

-544 STENAE
+544 GAENAE

-565 RFGGTGLGLS
+565 RYGGTGLGLS

-580 IELMDGEIGVEANG
+580 IELMDGEIGVETNG
-594 SGGCTFWFTVSLT
+594 SQGCTFWFTVLLT

-616 QFELLDGK
+616 QFEMLAGK
-624 DVLIVDDNA
+624 SVLIVDDNA

-641 QLEGWNMRVESA
+641 QLESWDMRVEAA

-666 ARNERPFDVVLLD
+666 ARDDRSFDAVLLD

-691 RAIRQSE
+691 SAIRQTKV
-698 NLNSVPLIM
+698 LDSVPLLM

-715 AGDGRDASDID
+715 ARDDRDAADID

-735 ARLFDALSSHLSR
+735 ARLFDALSSHLAR
-748 PRRPRQ
+748 PRRPRK
-754 DADESATNDSVASGT
+754 DVDSSSAMQTVASGS

-775 SSDLKVLMA
+775 SSDLRILMA
-784 EDNPVNQMVSV
+784 EDNPVNQMVAQ
-795 GMLDELGHA
+795 GMLDELGH
-804 TTVANNGREAFE
+804 TTIVAGNGREAFE
-816 LFKEQEFD
+816 LFKEHEFD

-831 MPVLDGFKATRLIR
+831 MPVLDGFKATQLIR
-845 QWENEENREPTRIV
+845 QWEGQQDREATMVI

-877 MDDYVSKPFTLEG
+877 MDDYVSKPFTIG
-890 LGSAVASVMKD
+890 SLGAVIASVMRASGSDDD
-901 AGPDAASMQ
+901 ALQ
-910 DDSRPQ
+910 DDALRQ

-921 DNAINQQV
+921 DNSINQQV
-929 TNAMVEELGY
+929 TNAMVEELGFA
-939 GTQVAEDGAEALQ
+939 TEVAENGEEALR
-952 AMESRNF
+952 AMDSRNF

-981 RREGK
+981 RREED
-986 SATAKRTPVIAVTAD
+986 SAAAKRTPVIAITAD
-1001 LMQSNRHRCLGAG
+1001 LMQSNRHRCLSAG

-1026 QLRAVLNRWLSG
+1026 QLRAVLERWLS
-1038 TEDAD
+1038 D
-1043 SPVAVDSD
+1043 SGDSDGAVTVDPD

-1076 DTSDEK
+1076 DASPDK
-1082 TMVREIVVSYCA
+1082 NMLREIVVSYCA

-1099 MLQLR
+1099 ILQLR

-1109 GDIEQIELL
+1109 ADTEQIELL

-1145 RNDDLGDAASLC
+1145 RNNDLGNAASLC

-1164 SAVITALDREMQRFA
+1164 SAVITALDREMQRIA